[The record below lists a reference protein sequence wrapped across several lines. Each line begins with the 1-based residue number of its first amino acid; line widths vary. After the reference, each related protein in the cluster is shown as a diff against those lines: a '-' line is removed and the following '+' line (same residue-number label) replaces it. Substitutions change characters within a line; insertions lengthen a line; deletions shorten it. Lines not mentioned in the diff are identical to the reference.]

1 MIKKVKSKEI
11 NVDFVIESYNS
22 SMDVVRDCKTR
33 KITDSSF
40 DNMQDGSLGGNGKR
54 WCGVDSYEQALQFL
68 EEGYQP
74 TVEKLKAGIKAN
86 LQGNGK
92 RISFHNDIVGYAPIV
107 SLAILGVPNSMIN
120 SKMKPI
126 KAKVID
132 IYYNMTASS
141 GTSSQSIIDAGV
153 KMLSAIIALE
163 QQGYRFNLY
172 AVQNYYNGWG
182 SNKKCYMLKVKVKD
196 AMQPI
201 DLKRISFPLT
211 HTGFFRVVGFDW
223 YSKCPEAKYM
233 SGYGKSIDYDF
244 DRERMTKA
252 SKELFGDNA
261 VWFGCVKIMDKNEE
275 YIKEVLINAGN
286 KKSVN

>member
-1 MIKKVKSKEI
+1 MIKKVRCNEI
-11 NVDFVIESYNS
+11 FVDFVIESYNS
-22 SMDVVRDCKTR
+22 TADVVKDCKTR
-33 KITDSSF
+33 TITDSRFS
-40 DNMQDGSLGGNGKR
+40 NMQDGTLGGHSKS

-107 SLAILGVPNSMIN
+107 PLAVLGVPNSMIN

-132 IYYNMTASS
+132 VYYNMTS
-141 GTSSQSIIDAGV
+141 GCMTSSEDIINAGV
-153 KMLSAIIALE
+153 KMLSAIISLE

-172 AVQNYYNGWG
+172 AVQNYYDNG
-182 SNKKCYMLKVKVKD
+182 KCYMLKVKVKD

-211 HTGFFRVVGFDW
+211 HTGFFRVIGFDW
-223 YSKCPEAKYM
+223 YSKCPEAKHL
-233 SGYGKSIDYDF
+233 SGYGRSIDYSY
-244 DRERMTKA
+244 ENNRMQKA
-252 SKELFGDNA
+252 SRELFGDNA
-261 VWFGCVKIMDKNEE
+261 VWFGCVKIMEKNEE

-286 KKSVN
+286 KKSIA

>member
-1 MIKKVKSKEI
+1 MIKNIKSKEI
-11 NVDFVIESYNS
+11 NVDFVIENYNS
-22 SMDVVRDCKTR
+22 TADVVKDCKTR
-33 KITDSSF
+33 QITDSRF
-40 DNMQDGSLGGNGKR
+40 NNMQDGTLGGHSKS
-54 WCGVDSYEQALQFL
+54 WCGVDNYEQALKFL

-107 SLAILGVPNSMIN
+107 PLAILGVPSSMIN

-132 IYYNMTASS
+132 VYYNMTAGSFVDS
-141 GTSSQSIIDAGV
+141 DDIINAGV
-153 KMLSAIIALE
+153 KMLSTIVALE

-172 AVQNYYNGWG
+172 AVQNYY

-196 AMQPI
+196 AMQPV

-211 HTGFFRVVGFDW
+211 HTGFFRVIGFDW
-223 YSKCPEAKYM
+223 YSKCPEAKYL
-233 SGYGKSIDYDF
+233 SAYGHSLDYDY
-244 DRERMTKA
+244 DNEDMQKATK
-252 SKELFGDNA
+252 EMFGKNS
-261 VWFGCVKIMDKNEE
+261 VWFGCVKIMEKNEE

-286 KKSVN
+286 QKRTA

>member
-1 MIKKVKSKEI
+1 MIKKVRSNEI
-11 NVDFVIESYNS
+11 RTDFVIESYNS
-22 SMDVVRDCKTR
+22 TADVVRDCKTR
-33 KITDSSF
+33 KITDAMF
-40 DNMQDGSLGGNGKR
+40 NDMQDGTLGGHSKS

-74 TVEKLKAGIKAN
+74 TVEKLKVGIKSN
-86 LQGNGK
+86 LQGQGK

-107 SLAILGVPNSMIN
+107 PLAILGVPNSMIN

-132 IYYNMTASS
+132 IYYNMTAGS
-141 GTSSQSIIDAGV
+141 GTSSESIIKAGV
-153 KMLSAIIALE
+153 KMLSAIISLE

-172 AVQNYYNGWG
+172 AVQNYYDERE
-182 SNKKCYMLKVKVKD
+182 CYMLKVKVKD

-211 HTGFFRVVGFDW
+211 HTGFFRVIGFDW
-223 YSKCPEAKYM
+223 YSKCPEAKHIW
-233 SGYGKSIDYDF
+233 GYGHSLDYDF
-244 DRERMTKA
+244 SNERMQKA
-252 SKELFGDNA
+252 TKELFGDNS
-261 VWFGCVKIMDKNEE
+261 VWFGCVNIMKDSEE

>member
-1 MIKKVKSKEI
+1 MIKKVKSNEI
-11 NVDFVIESYNS
+11 NVDFMIESYNS
-22 SMDVVRDCKTR
+22 SMDVVKDCKTR
-33 KITDSSF
+33 SITDSSF
-40 DNMQDGSLGGNGKR
+40 NDMQDGTLGGHSGS
-54 WCGVDSYEQALQFL
+54 WCGVDNYEQALQFL

-74 TVEKLKAGIKAN
+74 TVEKLKAGIKSN

-107 SLAILGVPNSMIN
+107 PLAILGVPNSMIN

-132 IYYNMTASS
+132 IYYNMTASC
-141 GTSSQSIIDAGV
+141 GTDSDDIIQAGV
-153 KMLSAIIALE
+153 KMLSAIISLE

-172 AVQNYYNGWG
+172 AVQNYYN
-182 SNKKCYMLKVKVKD
+182 NRKCYMLKVKVKD

-211 HTGFFRVVGFDW
+211 HTAFFRVIGFDW
-223 YSKCPEAKYM
+223 YSKCPEAKHIW
-233 SGYGKSIDYDF
+233 GYGHSLDYDF
-244 DRERMTKA
+244 NNEKMQNAT
-252 SKELFGDNA
+252 KELFGDNA
-261 VWFGCVKIMDKNEE
+261 VWFGCVKIIKEKEE
-275 YIKEVLINAGN
+275 YVKEVLVNAGK

>member
-11 NVDFVIESYNS
+11 NTDFVIESYNS

-33 KITDSSF
+33 KITDSDF
-40 DNMQDGSLGGNGKR
+40 HDMQDGTLGGHSKSF
-54 WCGVDSYEQALQFL
+54 CGVDSYEQALQFL

-74 TVEKLKAGIKAN
+74 TVEKLKTGIKTN

-107 SLAILGVPNSMIN
+107 PLAILGVPQSMIN

-126 KAKVID
+126 KAKVVD
-132 IYYNMTASS
+132 IYYNMTASCNTKS
-141 GTSSQSIIDAGV
+141 KDIIDAGV
-153 KMLSAIIALE
+153 KLLSAIIALE

-172 AVQNYYNGWG
+172 AVQNYYKTG
-182 SNKKCYMLKVKVKD
+182 KCYMLKVKVKD

-211 HTGFFRVVGFDW
+211 HTGFFRVIGFDW

-233 SGYGKSIDYDF
+233 SGYGHSLDYDYSN
-244 DRERMTKA
+244 EQMQKTA
-252 SKELFGDNA
+252 KELFGDNA
-261 VWFGCVKIMDKNEE
+261 VWFGCTKIVKENDE
-275 YIKEVLINAGN
+275 YIKEVLVNAGN
-286 KKSVN
+286 QKCNA

>member
-22 SMDVVRDCKTR
+22 TADVVKDCKIR
-33 KITDSSF
+33 SITDRCF
-40 DNMQDGSLGGNGKR
+40 DNMQENLGGQGKD
-54 WCGVDSYEQALQFL
+54 WCGVDSYEQALKFL

-107 SLAILGVPNSMIN
+107 PLAILGVQNSMIN
-120 SKMKPI
+120 SRMKPI

-132 IYYNMTASS
+132 VYYNMTASGCVGS
-141 GTSSQSIIDAGV
+141 REIIEAGV
-153 KMLSAIIALE
+153 KLLSAVIALE

-172 AVQNYYNGWG
+172 AVQCYYD
-182 SNKKCYMLKVKVKD
+182 NKKCYALKVKVKD
-196 AMQPI
+196 AMQPV

-211 HTGFFRVVGFDW
+211 HTGFFRVIGFDW
-223 YSKCPEAKYM
+223 YSRCPEAKYL
-233 SGYGKSIDYDF
+233 SGYGRPIENYH
-244 DRERMTKA
+244 DREQLSKA
-252 SKELFGDNA
+252 MKELFGENA
-261 VWFGCVKIMDKNEE
+261 VWFGCTKIVKEKEE
-275 YIKEVLINAGN
+275 YVKEVLINEGN
-286 KKSVN
+286 QKRSA